1 MLVSG
6 NGFDNIK
13 QSEESSSIKF
23 RLGLGFT
30 LFFFIVIIFMTAGS
44 SVDEKPKEDN
54 EGKENLRL
62 SRYKKNKPKKNSHEW
77 KDFCILKMK
86 LEKVI
91 DQSCLCECKN
101 DIDSTWFNPPENGE
115 LGDEWEFIS
124 EIYSE
129 GGSKHFRN
137 KNTGEIVRF
146 DKKHKQNGVDHY
158 HRYNFEIKELIDRR
172 KFKNENLY
180 LDICGNV
187 LRHNLNEKNHILVL
201 QNSNEYKIEKNE
213 ELCNE

>member
-6 NGFDNIK
+6 NGGFDNDT
-13 QSEESSSIKF
+13 QEFESSSSIKF

-30 LFFFIVIIFMTAGS
+30 LLFLIVVIFMTAGS
-44 SVDEKPKEDN
+44 SVDEKPNEDN

-62 SRYKKNKPKKNSHEW
+62 SRYKSNKPKRNTEQW
-77 KDFCILKMK
+77 KDYCTLKKK

-91 DQSCLCECKN
+91 DPSCFCSCEEN
-101 DIDSTWFNPPENGE
+101 SFWFNPPKNGN
-115 LGDEWEFIS
+115 LNYDWEFIS
-124 EIYSE
+124 EVYSE

-146 DKKHKQNGVDHY
+146 DKKHKENGVDHY
-158 HRYNFEIKELIDRR
+158 HRYNFEIKELIDKR

-187 LRHNLNEKNHILVL
+187 LKHNLNEKNHILVL
-201 QNSNEYKIEKNE
+201 ENSNEYKIKNE